1 MTSINNS
8 GALQSTWFGHV
19 ANTRDALILF
29 EACLN
34 GNLQHVPRRPHDRE
48 RSTLIRSGSVFI
60 YEENAS
66 GIKRW
71 TDGVPWSP
79 SRILGNFLVYR
90 ELLKPFPPGEKKRAN
105 RKKRPSKPGEP
116 YPRPG
121 GETGNSNSS
130 ALVSPSSPETPGAKS
145 DGGYDAKDSE
155 RALIGSLVDS
165 YGFKEGGLVKK
176 TMSVNVHGVHHH
188 LVSYYTIKEV
198 MDGELHPPTQ
208 DPRLSRLEPRPDLIT
223 RQNFRAPLDDADDGV
238 QEHPNGSLQNNY
250 GYDSNPYD
258 RKASALLVQGLH
270 ANQPQN
276 MISGYFSN
284 GFAYPNTAPLHHGVQ
299 GYASIPT
306 VTAFYQGSQ
315 SAPQPALLK
324 QEEFGAYS
332 RPSVAARPSTL
343 HASANSISDRSSSQ
357 AQMQYFDTRHQS
369 MPDMIHRSNGSMD
382 STPALQDSKS
392 LEAVQ
397 WRTGTGAYAPTAPPP
412 AVLHDTSTPYSNGQ
426 HWSMANANHSLPR
439 TENMYYDHQNWAM
452 QSSMNG
458 RHQSFQGQVQ
468 HQ

>member
-121 GETGNSNSS
+121 GETGNSS
-130 ALVSPSSPETPGAKS
+130 ALVSPSSPETPGTKS

-223 RQNFRAPLDDADDGV
+223 RQNFRAPLDDADDSV
-238 QEHPNGSLQNNY
+238 QEHSNGPHLNSY
-250 GYDSNPYD
+250 GYESNPYD
-258 RKASALLVQGLH
+258 RKAPALLSQGLH

-276 MISGYFSN
+276 MISGYFPN
-284 GFAYPNTAPLHHGVQ
+284 GLAYPNTMSLHHGVQ
-299 GYASIPT
+299 GYPSVPT
-306 VTAFYQGSQ
+306 ATPFYSGSQ
-315 SAPQPALLK
+315 STPQPAVLK

-332 RPSVAARPSTL
+332 RPPIAERSGTIHGSI
-343 HASANSISDRSSSQ
+343 NSISERSSSQ
-357 AQMQYFDTRHQS
+357 AHMHYFDNRHQS
-369 MPDMIHRSNGSMD
+369 MPELMHRSNGTAN
-382 STPALQDSKS
+382 STHAMQDSRS

-397 WRTGTGAYAPTAPPP
+397 WRTGVGAYAPTAPHPV
-412 AVLHDTSTPYSNGQ
+412 ASHDGSSPYNNTQ
-426 HWSMANANHSLPR
+426 HWSMTNGNYCLPR
-439 TENMYYDHQNWAM
+439 TENMYYDHQNWAL
-452 QSSMNG
+452 QSPMNG
-458 RHQSFQGQVQ
+458 RQQSFQGQVQ